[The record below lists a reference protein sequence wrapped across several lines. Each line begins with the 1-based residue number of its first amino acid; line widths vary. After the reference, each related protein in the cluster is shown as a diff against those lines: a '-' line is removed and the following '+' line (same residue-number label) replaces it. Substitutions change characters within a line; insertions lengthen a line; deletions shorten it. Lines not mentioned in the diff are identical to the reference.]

1 MQNNTICL
9 FDNIKRHPSVIQI
22 SSKPCLLQLKENTQ
36 LYTVFNHTSKSFLIH
51 FPNKLI
57 SCLFLF
63 SQPLLSV
70 LLSVTVYLSA
80 VFFLSSTNII
90 ILSMILYLLP
100 CPTSFPPNHT
110 IPLLQMFMYLIR
122 TIFSLTHISLWNV
135 RDACSR
141 TKPKM

>member
-63 SQPLLSV
+63 SQPLPSV
-70 LLSVTVYLSA
+70 LLSVTVCLILPFSCLLFVFYQHHHFVYDSLPSPLSNNILPPKPHDTLA
-80 VFFLSSTNII
+80 SNVYVSSNVIDTHNIQP
-90 ILSMILYLLP
+90 Y
-100 CPTSFPPNHT
+100 TH
-110 IPLLQMFMYLIR
+110 
-122 TIFSLTHISLWNV
+122 LTLE
-135 RDACSR
+135 C
-141 TKPKM
+141 